1 VRLRPRH
8 PVLFVVALVVASV
21 LWYGPARRTREE
33 MSVRGVKVPLTL
45 VNVPRDLVITS
56 NVPETV
62 SVQLQGPLSR
72 TLDPTSPLEVL
83 LDLGN
88 ARPGIFD
95 FPINTADMQLPPDVS
110 VVSVD
115 PPAVMVELERLR
127 RTSLPVKP
135 TVEGTPAPG
144 FEVTEVRVAPPRL
157 TVQGPSSLVGALEEI
172 ETTPVSIDGATG
184 AVEAAVQPRLP
195 HPLLRSLTA
204 VPLLVVVE
212 ISPIP
217 TPIPTPTATPRRR
230 SR

>member
-8 PVLFVVALVVASV
+8 PVLFLIAVVVAFV
-21 LWYGPARRTREE
+21 LWYGPARRSREE

-56 NVPETV
+56 NVPESV

-83 LDLGN
+83 LNLSN

-95 FPINTADMQLPPDVS
+95 FPINTSDMQLPPEVS

-135 TVEGTPAPG
+135 IVEGTPAPG
-144 FEVTEVRVAPPRL
+144 YEVTEVRVAPARL
-157 TVQGPSSLVGALEEI
+157 TVQGPASLVGALEEI

-184 AVEAAVQPRLP
+184 AVEAAVQPKLP

-212 ISPIP
+212 ISPV
-217 TPIPTPTATPRRR
+217 PTPTPAPNPPPRRR
-230 SR
+230 AR

>member
-1 VRLRPRH
+1 MRLRPRH
-8 PVLFVVALVVASV
+8 PVLFLIAVVVAFV
-21 LWYGPARRTREE
+21 LWYGPARRSREE

-56 NVPETV
+56 NVPESV

-83 LDLGN
+83 LDLSN

-95 FPINTADMQLPPDVS
+95 FPINTSDMQLPPEVS

-144 FEVTEVRVAPPRL
+144 YEVTEVRVAPARL
-157 TVQGPSSLVGALEEI
+157 NVQGPASLVGALEEV

-184 AVEAAVQPRLP
+184 AVEAAVQPKLP

-212 ISPIP
+212 ISPVLTP
-217 TPIPTPTATPRRR
+217 TPAPTPPPRRR
-230 SR
+230 AR